1 MGILGDIAGGIIGGV
16 GSIVSGNEQ
25 ADAIRD
31 AARQYTTPFADTG
44 IAANDFLQQ
53 FLMGQGGRQQLDAFN
68 QSTGGQ
74 FLMDQGRRA
83 IYGNQAAA
91 GKLNSGAT
99 GKALAEFGQNLA
111 STQMNN
117 FLSQIGGLANRG
129 AAAGAQAVG
138 AFGDA
143 ASAQAQ
149 GQQGAGSVIGDLLGS
164 IF

>member
-1 MGILGDIAGGIIGGV
+1 MGIFGDVLGGVIGGV
-16 GSIVSGNEQ
+16 GSLISGNEM
-25 ADAIRD
+25 ADDIRD
-31 AARQYTTPFADTG
+31 ATREFTVPFANTG
-44 IAANDFLQQ
+44 IEANNFLQN

-74 FLMDQGRRA
+74 FLMDQGRRS
-83 IYGNQAAA
+83 ILGNQAGA

-143 ASAQAQ
+143 ASAQQQ
-149 GQQGAGSVIGDLLGS
+149 GREGAGSVIGDLLGS

>member
-1 MGILGDIAGGIIGGV
+1 MFGNLLGGIIGGV
-16 GSIVSGNEQ
+16 GSLVSGNEQ
-25 ADAIRD
+25 ADAVRD
-31 AARQYTTPFADTG
+31 ASREFIQPFANTG
-44 IAANDFLQQ
+44 IQANDFLSN

-74 FLMDQGRRA
+74 FLLDQGRRG
-83 IYGNQAAA
+83 ILGNQAAA

-99 GKALAEFGQNLA
+99 GKALTEFGQNLA

-129 AAAGAQAVG
+129 AQSGQAAVTAEGN
-138 AFGDA
+138 A

>member
-1 MGILGDIAGGIIGGV
+1 MGIFGDILGGVIGGA
-16 GSIVSGNEQ
+16 GSLWAGNEM
-25 ADAIRD
+25 ADDIRD
-31 AARQYTTPFADTG
+31 ATREFTVPFANTG
-44 IAANDFLQQ
+44 IEANNFLQN
-53 FLMGQGGRQQLDAFN
+53 FLMGQDGRQQLDAFN

-83 IYGNQAAA
+83 ILGNQAAG

-117 FLSQIGGLANRG
+117 FLSQIDGLANRG
-129 AAAGAQAVG
+129 AAAGAQAVNS
-138 AFGDA
+138 FGQA
-143 ASAQAQ
+143 ASAQQQ
-149 GQQGAGSVIGDLLGS
+149 GREGAGSVLGDLIGS